1 MADMLLQLDSRVPL
15 LFSLL
20 LQMPST
26 TKHTSDEQQLNEMN
40 FGGQTYIKAMDM
52 MRSRLVAP
60 CDHPHFVAGWPAWK

>member
-40 FGGQTYIKAMDM
+40 FGGQTYIKAMYM
-52 MRSRLVAP
+52 MRSLLVAP
-60 CDHPHFVAGWPAWK
+60 CDYPHFVAGWPAWK